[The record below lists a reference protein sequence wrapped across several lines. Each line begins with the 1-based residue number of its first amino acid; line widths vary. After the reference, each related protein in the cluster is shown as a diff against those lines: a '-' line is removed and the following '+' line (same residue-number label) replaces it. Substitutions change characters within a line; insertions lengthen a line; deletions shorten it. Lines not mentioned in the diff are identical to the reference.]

1 MSLVVAALALA
12 RLAVCMTEAKDRKHE
27 HDD

>member
-1 MSLVVAALALA
+1 VVAALALA
-12 RLAVCMTEAKDRKHE
+12 RLVVCITEAKDRKHE